1 MIEHQAWD
9 AGIVRQL
16 DDLRIEFDAAQPE
29 AMRASLG
36 SCLLRSG
43 FAVLD
48 GLGGDR
54 QAAASQL
61 LTLGGLLGR
70 VVAQSPRGELVED
83 VRDYSDSG
91 ERDDRGYRSGGEIS
105 PHSDPPTLIALHCL
119 QAARSGGES
128 HLVNVRAIHDCIAAR
143 DPDSLDLLYQG
154 MPYWLP
160 QGMYGV
166 REAGPG
172 EGLRPVFTRRDG
184 RVSCMLY
191 RPFIEMSA
199 AARGQP
205 LSARQLAALDHF
217 DACSHDERLALRFI
231 LAPGQT
237 LLLHNRSVLHARTDY
252 EDWPEP
258 ERRRHLLRIWVD
270 APELLPA
277 DPQHEVG
284 DAFGGVSKS

>member
-1 MIEHQAWD
+1 
-9 AGIVRQL
+9 
-16 DDLRIEFDAAQPE
+16 
-29 AMRASLG
+29 
-36 SCLLRSG
+36 
-43 FAVLD
+43 
-48 GLGGDR
+48 
-54 QAAASQL
+54 
-61 LTLGGLLGR
+61 
-70 VVAQSPRGELVED
+70 
-83 VRDYSDSG
+83 
-91 ERDDRGYRSGGEIS
+91 
-105 PHSDPPTLIALHCL
+105 
-119 QAARSGGES
+119 
-128 HLVNVRAIHDCIAAR
+128 
-143 DPDSLDLLYQG
+143 
-154 MPYWLP
+154 
-160 QGMYGV
+160 MYGV

-205 LSARQLAALDHF
+205 LNARQLAALDHF

-270 APELLPA
+270 APELLPS
-277 DPQHEVG
+277 DPQHEVS
-284 DAFGGVSKS
+284 DAFGGGTRS